1 MELKIDGQNC
11 DLGESPI
18 AIPGYDAASTES
30 VDGAREGRSLKIEI
44 PITKRNRSI
53 LRFAEDPDTAER
65 FNDSLHRAELAAEGA
80 RLIGGSVRLL
90 AVTDNGFE
98 LEIRNGGADWA
109 EQAVRR
115 KLEDLGIDWN
125 IRLTPTDIWQSWSND
140 TPVRFFP
147 VHRDEYEQQNSSTDL
162 LPAER
167 FLAVEDYHPFLH
179 LATLVEKIFSD
190 AGYRIESRFLDSE
203 FFRSLYI
210 SGAYASR
217 DTAAA
222 VNRMGFSARRLGPA
236 TAAASSLGRVSANPK
251 ALANTVGNIVDT
263 ATPQSIDVDGEA
275 ISGLY
280 NNGNCFATDNGK
292 IVFTPPSEIKAGFE
306 FYLKYTTDHRIRSRT
321 RLTGFDTLYLGPGA
335 EFVFQLAN
343 RYQDLRN
350 EIALGFSY
358 RVIVFDHVDGAQY
371 RLLYTRNSLT
381 DIIWTSFA
389 ARSTLVTTP
398 SDGTVADPSLQ
409 ILQGSQ
415 WVDYTGDWALY
426 NGYIG
431 ETGKTTVEVRLRTP
445 SETISPTSPKY
456 FNQIYFAGAQQG
468 MEITLHKEC
477 SLRPIFLPGPAF
489 GSIVK
494 FPDVVR
500 YDIRQ
505 SELLEAVAHLFN
517 LRFHTEEETRTVRI
531 EPEGEFFGVGPTVD
545 WSRRTD
551 RSQPIVRKQIAPEI
565 HEIRTWRFQDG
576 DGAVTRFD
584 TEEETTLGAW
594 SHDTPSYAALRGEKV
609 LRNPLFAPTLN
620 SLGHYLN
627 APSALLLQVGDRD
640 DAEDDGANF
649 TPRIVRYFGIK
660 ALPEGERWGY
670 PSGRN
675 EYPLAAFLFAGDD
688 ETEPFTLGFEDR
700 DGARGLHRFYDRQV
714 RREESGERIS
724 VSLRIAPHE
733 FEALLSP
740 GTGAPDIRSAFRIDT
755 GTGVVRAALRSIGE
769 YDPQK
774 GAARCTFERI
784 AEA

>member
-280 NNGNCFATDNGK
+280 NNGNCFSTDNGK
-292 IVFTPPSEIKAGFE
+292 IVYTPPTEINVGFE
-306 FYLKYTTDHRIRSRT
+306 FYLKYTTAHRIRSRS

-335 EFVFQLAN
+335 EFKFQLAN
-343 RYQDLRN
+343 RYEDLRN
-350 EIALGFSY
+350 RLTANFSY
-358 RVIVFDHVDGAQY
+358 RVIVFDHTAGAQY
-371 RLLYTRNSLT
+371 RLTYTLNGAANTL
-381 DIIWTSFA
+381 WTSFS
-389 ARSTLVTTP
+389 ARSAAVSTP
-398 SDGTVADPSLQ
+398 ASGSVANPVLQ
-409 ILQGSQ
+409 IYSGSQ
-415 WVDYTGDWALY
+415 WVDYTEDWALY
-426 NGYIG
+426 NGYID
-431 ETGKTTVEVRLRTP
+431 ETGETTVEVKLRTP
-445 SETISPTSPKY
+445 SERVSPTSPKY
-456 FNQIYFAGAQQG
+456 FNQIYFAGAEEG
-468 MEITLHKEC
+468 MRLTLHKAC
-477 SLRPIFLPGPAF
+477 SLRPLFLPGPGF
-489 GSIVK
+489 GSTVG
-494 FPDVVR
+494 FADVAR
-500 YDIRQ
+500 HDIRQ
-505 SELLEAVAHLFN
+505 SELLEALAHLFN
-517 LRFHTEEETRTVRI
+517 LRFYTEEPTRTVWI
-531 EPEGEFFGVGPTVD
+531 EPEADFFGSGEAVD

-551 RSQPIVRKQIAPEI
+551 FSQPVVREQIAPEI
-565 HEIRTWRFQDG
+565 HEVRTWRFQDG

-584 TEEETTLGAW
+584 ADEETTLGSW
-594 SHDTPSYAALRGEKV
+594 SFEAASYAALQGEKV
-609 LRNPLFAPTLN
+609 LRNPLFAPSLN
-620 SLGHYLN
+620 STGHYLN
-627 APSALLLQVGDRD
+627 APSARLLQVGDRD
-640 DAEDDGANF
+640 DAEDDGTNF
-649 TPRIVRYFGIK
+649 TPRIVRYVGIK
-660 ALPEGERWGY
+660 PLPENERWGY
-670 PSGRN
+670 PSGQN
-675 EYPLAAFLFAGDD
+675 EYPLIAFLFPGDD
-688 ETEPFTLGFEDR
+688 TTEPFTLGFEDR
-700 DGARGLHRFYDRQV
+700 DGAQGLHRYYDRQV
-714 RREESGERIS
+714 RREAARERIS
-724 VSLRIAPHE
+724 LRLRIAPHE
-733 FEALLSP
+733 FEALFAP

-755 GTGVVRAALRSIGE
+755 GEGIVTAALREIDD
-769 YDPQK
+769 YDPRK
-774 GAARCTFERI
+774 ASVKCLFERI
-784 AEA
+784 DET